1 MVLICTNTMHL
12 LVDEVQ
18 ASVQVPVLHIGDV
31 AGEAVVAQGL
41 KKVGLLG
48 TAFTMEKAFYRDRI
62 ASHGVEVIVP
72 GEEDRQAV
80 HRAIFD
86 ELAVG
91 VSSESTRARFRSIID
106 SLVAEGAEGIILGCT
121 EIELLVMQ
129 ADSPVPVFPT
139 AKLHIEAAVD
149 LALS

>member
-18 ASVQVPVLHIGDV
+18 ASVQVPVLAITGDV

-80 HRAIFD
+80 HRAVFD

-91 VSSESTRARFRSIID
+91 VSSESTQVSFSQHYRLARR
-106 SLVAEGAEGIILGCT
+106 
-121 EIELLVMQ
+121 
-129 ADSPVPVFPT
+129 
-139 AKLHIEAAVD
+139 
-149 LALS
+149 